1 MINVLLDENNYFT
14 GNYAT
19 VGKIEGGVDVES
31 LPPSENQTCYFLTT
45 VEEIRQEEVEKVRY
59 LKPTLVT
66 EVDENGEENSV
77 ETYVE
82 ITKEEAENEDSVITE
97 YVYNED
103 GTHQMETNTY
113 TVEIKKWVF
122 DESMKSEKAQEELSY
137 VKKIKNE
144 ELNSACTEMIYSGID
159 VETTKG
165 TEHFSLTDVDQL
177 NIKALYDKAIS
188 GETSLLYHSDGNLCR
203 IFTADEIKSLM
214 SQVLFHVTFYTT
226 LCNHL
231 HVQVNNMRSIDRINE
246 VNFSVSSLT
255 DTYKDSFNQIVNS
268 FGG

>member
-19 VGKIEGGVDVES
+19 VGKIEGGIDVDS

-82 ITKEEAENEDSVITE
+82 ITKEEAENDDSVITE

-103 GTHQMETNTY
+103 GTHQMETIEY
-113 TVEIKKWVF
+113 TVEVKKWVF
-122 DESMKSEKAQEELSY
+122 DESKQSEQSQEALSY

-188 GETSLLYHSDGNLCR
+188 GETTLLYHSDGNLCR
-203 IFTADEIKSLM
+203 LFTADEIKSLM
-214 SQVLFHVTFYTT
+214 SQALFHVTFYTT

-255 DTYKDSFNQIVNS
+255 DTYKDNFNQIINS